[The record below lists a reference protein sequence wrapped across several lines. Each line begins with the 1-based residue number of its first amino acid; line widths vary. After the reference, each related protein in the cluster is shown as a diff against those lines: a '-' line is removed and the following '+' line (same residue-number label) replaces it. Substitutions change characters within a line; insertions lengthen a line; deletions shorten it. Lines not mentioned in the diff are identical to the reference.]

1 MPAFNVSAIQVMLV
15 VLAVIVIAAII
26 IAAVVLSKKK
36 KKTENFHTLRQE
48 LAHTQEVIELEKT
61 GKENAEAIRQMQKNI
76 RKFEDDDIKTR
87 NLFSDSDIGLFSY
100 YIELQD
106 IKTGERFTTGIA
118 GSITI
123 GRRQECN
130 LVFNRPTVSGIHC
143 EIQIEEGGLVLTDQ
157 YSRNGTFINGIRVGA
172 STRLD
177 SGVILRL
184 GQEEFLVTV
193 SDFRHQ
199 PDTM

>member
-123 GRRQECN
+123 GRRQ
-130 LVFNRPTVSGIHC
+130 
-143 EIQIEEGGLVLTDQ
+143 
-157 YSRNGTFINGIRVGA
+157 
-172 STRLD
+172 
-177 SGVILRL
+177 
-184 GQEEFLVTV
+184 
-193 SDFRHQ
+193 
-199 PDTM
+199 